1 MIKIQNIGPNEW
13 KIWKHQRLA
22 ALANAPYA
30 FSSKLADWE
39 NASEQRWRDRLSIC
53 GGYQVVASLEDTI
66 VGMAGGILL
75 DESDTAELVSM
86 WVSPAA
92 RGRGIGDALVA
103 AVEEWAYGSGATTIK
118 LSVVEDNHSARKLY
132 LRNGFVDVEFESG
145 DVEEINGERVM
156 LKKKQ

>member
-1 MIKIQNIGPNEW
+1 MIKLQNIGPDEW
-13 KIWKHQRLA
+13 EIWKHQRLA

-75 DESDTAELVSM
+75 DEPETAELVSM
-86 WVSPAA
+86 WVSPSA
-92 RGRGIGDALVA
+92 RGRGVGDALVA

-132 LRNGFVDVEFESG
+132 LRNGFVDIEIESG
-145 DVEEINGERVM
+145 DMEVNGERVM
-156 LKKKQ
+156 VKRKQ